1 MDHNYMFLGVGVA
14 ISVLGF
20 FLKKEAAKA
29 QERDNRIKDLEVRM
43 AKNDVRD
50 VERWK
55 IADKTMEDRRVDV
68 KVLFDKLEGKQPME

>member
-29 QERDNRIKDLEVRM
+29 QEMDNRIKDLEVRM

-50 VERWK
+50 IERWK

>member
-29 QERDNRIKDLEVRM
+29 QEMDNRIKDLEVRM

-50 VERWK
+50 IERWK
-55 IADKTMEDRRVDV
+55 IAAKTLEDRRVDI
-68 KVLFDKLEGKQPME
+68 KALFDKLEGKQPME

>member
-29 QERDNRIKDLEVRM
+29 QEMDNRIKDLEVRM

-50 VERWK
+50 IERWK
-55 IADKTMEDRRVDV
+55 IADKTMEDRRVEV

>member
-29 QERDNRIKDLEVRM
+29 QEMDNRIKDLEVRM

>member
-29 QERDNRIKDLEVRM
+29 QEMDNRIKDLEVRM

-50 VERWK
+50 IERWK
-55 IADKTMEDRRVDV
+55 IADKTLEDRRVDI
-68 KVLFDKLEGKQPME
+68 KALFDKLEGKQPME

>member
-29 QERDNRIKDLEVRM
+29 QEMDNRIKDLEVRM

-50 VERWK
+50 IERWK

-68 KVLFDKLEGKQPME
+68 KVLFGKLEGKQPME